1 MTPQADCTADTAGGL
16 TFDVALPEAAERW
29 DAALLLHEDDPVEDA
44 VRLPLV
50 PSGPRLM
57 RAVLPST
64 VPLGEGRW
72 KVSLAV
78 GEEPPRRVAPGR
90 NDLRSL
96 VARVPR
102 TGRTWLG
109 VRIPYRTRQGNLALR
124 AWQRW
129 PHAEAHELRVADNS
143 LTVRGRLYGATARPE
158 AALLARTCA
167 GGGSA
172 APVAEVPLVSVDGE
186 EFTAVLPLRSL
197 PVPEGDADGGWLLWL
212 RPAEGEEPVR
222 IARILDDIPDKR
234 RVIRYPAVPL
244 GDAGGALRPCYTS
257 DNDLAVRLER

>member
-1 MTPQADCTADTAGGL
+1 M
-16 TFDVALPEAAERW
+16 TFDIALPEAAERW

-50 PSGPRLM
+50 PSGPRLL

-90 NDLRSL
+90 SDLRSL

-109 VRIPYRTRQGNLALR
+109 VRIPYRTRQGNLSLR

-129 PHAEAHELRVADNS
+129 PHAEANELRVVENA
-143 LTVRGRLYGATARPE
+143 LTVRGRLYGATAGPG
-158 AALLARTCA
+158 AALLARTDA
-167 GGGSA
+167 DGASA
-172 APVAEVPLVSVDGE
+172 TAAAEVPLASVGSE
-186 EFTAVLPLRSL
+186 EFTALLPLRSL
-197 PVPEGDADGGWLLWL
+197 PVPEDDTEGGGWSLWL
-212 RPAEGEEPVR
+212 RPADGEEPVR

-244 GDAGGALRPCYTS
+244 ADAPGALRPCYTA